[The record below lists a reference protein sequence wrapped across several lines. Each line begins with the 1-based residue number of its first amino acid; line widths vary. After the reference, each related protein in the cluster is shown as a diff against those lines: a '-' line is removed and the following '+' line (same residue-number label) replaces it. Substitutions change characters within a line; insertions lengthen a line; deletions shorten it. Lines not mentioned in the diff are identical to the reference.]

1 MVIPH
6 DIEHFVERSSMM
18 IFAFPTAAP
27 GTFSSFFFIPLFD
40 EFADAI
46 VENSSH

>member
-18 IFAFPTAAP
+18 IFAFPTAAL
-27 GTFSSFFFIPLFD
+27 SHSFFAIIPLFD
-40 EFADAI
+40 ESADPI